1 MRSSAGNGRTRWEE
15 LKEVTRIVVEIA
27 TLLDDDG
34 LPFSCLPCFVLAQLF
49 SSSFFHLA
57 GIDVHF
63 LNRGSEKGVKKWKD
77 VEKHFKSEPNGLTPL
92 TEATKKA
99 FSKQKGDRPL
109 LVMIATDGVPNNLK
123 AWTDVSFFVFSFSS
137 VVSFLLPCF
146 LFIIFF

>member
-27 TLLDDDG
+27 TLLDDD
-34 LPFSCLPCFVLAQLF
+34 
-49 SSSFFHLA
+49 

-109 LVMIATDGVPNNLK
+109 LVMIATDGAPNNLK
-123 AWTDVSFFVFSFSS
+123 AWTDILCSRNSSMIFVSVLACSNSEKD
-137 VVSFLLPCF
+137 VG
-146 LFIIFF
+146 